1 MSGPIGK
8 KVSQGQFGASTM
20 AINGALEC
28 KGPIKERA
36 KKRFQVYKKVLVA
49 FHVTTLAN
57 EKGCY
62 NWLFH

>member
-36 KKRFQVYKKVLVA
+36 KKRFQV
-49 FHVTTLAN
+49 
-57 EKGCY
+57 
-62 NWLFH
+62 